1 MSRRA
6 SFAIVFLVL
15 VPQTVHAFDHHEHH
29 HHGSDGGGGCS
40 GDSASASA
48 SAPAPS
54 ASPSTPSH
62 KRVFVTSTT
71 YSGALGGAIA
81 ADADCA
87 QQALQL
93 GTPGVFR
100 AWLSDGM
107 TGAYDR
113 IADAAPWYS
122 TSDAI
127 AFSTKTDLRG
137 APSSELLDEYGGH
150 AESAGPWSGN
160 DVNGAATGHDCD
172 GWKSAATDAIGTAGT
187 AIALDATWG
196 GGPALR
202 SCALEAPIVCFEQ

>member
-6 SFAIVFLVL
+6 SFAVLFLVL

-29 HHGSDGGGGCS
+29 HGSDGGGGCG
-40 GDSASASA
+40 GDSAT
-48 SAPAPS
+48 APVSTPTP
-54 ASPSTPSH
+54 SPSTPTTPSH

-71 YSGALGGAIA
+71 YTGALGGAKG
-81 ADADCA
+81 ADAECA
-87 QQALQL
+87 QRALQL

-100 AWLSDGM
+100 AWLSDGT

-113 IADAAPWYS
+113 FTDVAPWYS
-122 TSDAI
+122 TGDAI
-127 AFSTKTDLRG
+127 AFSTKADLRG

-150 AESAGPWSGN
+150 AASAGPWSGN

-172 GWKSAATDAIGTAGT
+172 GWTSAAGDATGSAGT

>member
-6 SFAIVFLVL
+6 SFAVLFLVL

-29 HHGSDGGGGCS
+29 HGSDGGGGCS
-40 GDSASASA
+40 GDSASAPVSTA
-48 SAPAPS
+48 TP
-54 ASPSTPSH
+54 SPSIPTPSH

-71 YSGALGGAIA
+71 YSGALGGASG
-81 ADADCA
+81 ADAECA
-87 QQALQL
+87 QRALQL
-93 GTPGVFR
+93 GAPGVFR
-100 AWLSDGM
+100 AWLSDGK

-160 DVNGAATGHDCD
+160 DVNGAATGFDCG
-172 GWKSAATDAIGTAGT
+172 GWTISASDAIGTAGT

-196 GGPALR
+196 GGRALR
-202 SCALEAPIVCFEQ
+202 SCALEAPLVCFEQ